1 MDVQEAIRTRHSVR
15 SYTDR
20 PLDPE
25 SVAALQAEIDAANA
39 EGDLNIRLVTDEDR
53 AFTGLMSRLGGARWN
68 VRNYLVL
75 AGPESDDLEER
86 IGYYGERVVLRAT
99 MLGIDSC
106 WVALTF
112 RKGEARRA
120 VGPDDK
126 LVCVV
131 SLGYGTAPGA
141 PHKSRPLSEVCRADG
156 PLPDWFERGME
167 AALLA
172 PTALNQQKFLFTL
185 VEEDRVQAEALKGSH
200 TQVDLGIAKY
210 HFEVGAGAE
219 HFAWA

>member
-1 MDVQEAIRTRHSVR
+1 MDIQEAIRTRHSVR

-25 SVAALQAEIDAANA
+25 SVSALQAEIDAANA
-39 EGDLNIRLVTDEDR
+39 EGGLSIRLVAGEDR

-75 AGPESDDLEER
+75 AGPESNDLEER
-86 IGYYGERVVLRAT
+86 IGYYGERVVLRAQT
-99 MLGIDSC
+99 LGIDSC

-112 RKGEARRA
+112 RKGEARRT
-120 VGPDDK
+120 VSPDDK

-131 SLGYGTAPGA
+131 ALGYAAAPGA
-141 PHKSRPLSEVCRADG
+141 PHKSRPMSEVCRADG
-156 PLPDWFERGME
+156 PLPDWFEQGME

-185 VEEDRVQAEALKGSH
+185 VGENQVRAEALRGPN
-200 TQVDLGIAKY
+200 TQIDLGIVKY
-210 HFEVGAGAE
+210 HFEVGAGKDR
-219 HFAWA
+219 FRWA